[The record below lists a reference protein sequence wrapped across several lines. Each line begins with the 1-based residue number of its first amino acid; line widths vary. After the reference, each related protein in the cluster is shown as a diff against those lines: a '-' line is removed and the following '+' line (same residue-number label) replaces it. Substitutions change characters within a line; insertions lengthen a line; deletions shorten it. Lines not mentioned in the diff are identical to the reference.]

1 MYKTLTVSSFIMIL
15 AFSGYIS
22 EDKQLISP
30 VSIEINFLEETQ
42 LKDAPSKVDSKK
54 ILKSNMF
61 NHYSQGRLIES
72 PSLKEEVSIIKN
84 FTKEHQTPLDF
95 LLSNDKNFGTLQEF
109 KPLLDNYYLYL
120 ESLEEL
126 RNRISILEERKLFW
140 QHDKFG
146 RIRAIY
152 LNGYLYGNESFREKI
167 HNLISTSLINAV
179 VIDIKSDNGHILFE
193 TNNDEAIELNAVRKK
208 YDKETLNYYKEN
220 NIYLIGRLVAFQDPI
235 YAINNHESAV
245 WDTQN
250 NRPYRQ
256 GQQYFLDPS
265 DSAVQEYILNIAI
278 EACRLGFN
286 EIQFD
291 YIRYPDSNYRYMKFD
306 LESTTENR
314 TETITNFLS
323 KVRDKLHLENCLI
336 SADIFGFVLTN
347 KSDGGI
353 GQNLESIYEAVDFV
367 SPMIYPSHYSKGSF
381 GYSHPN
387 SYPFEVVTAAL
398 EDGLEREDNIHKLRP
413 YLQGFWHSN
422 EEIKEGIRAAE
433 AKNLSWIMWNS
444 LSSYSVNVFEGD

>member
-1 MYKTLTVSSFIMIL
+1 
-15 AFSGYIS
+15 
-22 EDKQLISP
+22 
-30 VSIEINFLEETQ
+30 
-42 LKDAPSKVDSKK
+42 
-54 ILKSNMF
+54 
-61 NHYSQGRLIES
+61 
-72 PSLKEEVSIIKN
+72 
-84 FTKEHQTPLDF
+84 
-95 LLSNDKNFGTLQEF
+95 
-109 KPLLDNYYLYL
+109 
-120 ESLEEL
+120 
-126 RNRISILEERKLFW
+126 
-140 QHDKFG
+140 
-146 RIRAIY
+146 
-152 LNGYLYGNESFREKI
+152 
-167 HNLISTSLINAV
+167 
-179 VIDIKSDNGHILFE
+179 
-193 TNNDEAIELNAVRKK
+193 
-208 YDKETLNYYKEN
+208 
-220 NIYLIGRLVAFQDPI
+220 
-235 YAINNHESAV
+235 
-245 WDTQN
+245 
-250 NRPYRQ
+250 
-256 GQQYFLDPS
+256 
-265 DSAVQEYILNIAI
+265 
-278 EACRLGFN
+278 
-286 EIQFD
+286 
-291 YIRYPDSNYRYMKFD
+291 MKFD